1 MLMRPVVRAVPGP
14 ALFGA
19 TIDEGARCCPE
30 TPTLFLRRG
39 FDGQLCGVG
48 EVDERYTVALATG
61 DVFSDTSVSQ
71 SAVLS
76 PLSWATNLR
85 YRTLTKSSQVRLASA
100 VALYDFGEATAGLLE
115 DPFLE
120 PLKVLALPLWLF
132 LGEAV
137 FPFPTPVLFLLSSF
151 QARVL

>member
-100 VALYDFGEATAGLLE
+100 VALYDFGEATAGLTIMV
-115 DPFLE
+115 
-120 PLKVLALPLWLF
+120 VL
-132 LGEAV
+132 GR
-137 FPFPTPVLFLLSSF
+137 SSF
-151 QARVL
+151 SVPHTCSFLVELFPGKSTVTAYKICV